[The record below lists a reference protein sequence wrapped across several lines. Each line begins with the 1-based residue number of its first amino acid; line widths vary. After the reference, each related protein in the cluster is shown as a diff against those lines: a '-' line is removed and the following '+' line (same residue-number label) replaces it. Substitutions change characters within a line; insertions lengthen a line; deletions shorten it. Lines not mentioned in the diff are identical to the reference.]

1 MGILVAKKY
10 KTQMFLNFAD
20 HTYVECGT
28 GAKAWSCWGGKSGGT
43 AFNQGIGSTK
53 RANAIAKPNERAGI
67 TTYLIDGVCH
77 QAANRILFPSGI
89 QVAGAR
95 GYGLSLQLFG
105 IYGRSTFDF
114 HPHVSGDLVACAQ
127 PNNLSEHQQIK
138 RAIDIKL
145 IESARRFNMTG
156 LRRFGRAQQ
165 FHRSQNLK
173 SYHALIQILFA
184 DKLSLKRQE
193 GLMQAKFDAETRL
206 FILEKELK
214 TEQIGAVEFVKE
226 FNKMTEV
233 FQDDSAN
240 VLTSKQYETAFGNDV
255 DKRIILADPQALNDA
270 FGPGTSEQVYG
281 DSPKNTI
288 SP

>member
-1 MGILVAKKY
+1 
-10 KTQMFLNFAD
+10 
-20 HTYVECGT
+20 
-28 GAKAWSCWGGKSGGT
+28 
-43 AFNQGIGSTK
+43 
-53 RANAIAKPNERAGI
+53 
-67 TTYLIDGVCH
+67 
-77 QAANRILFPSGI
+77 
-89 QVAGAR
+89 
-95 GYGLSLQLFG
+95 
-105 IYGRSTFDF
+105 
-114 HPHVSGDLVACAQ
+114 
-127 PNNLSEHQQIK
+127 
-138 RAIDIKL
+138 
-145 IESARRFNMTG
+145 MTG